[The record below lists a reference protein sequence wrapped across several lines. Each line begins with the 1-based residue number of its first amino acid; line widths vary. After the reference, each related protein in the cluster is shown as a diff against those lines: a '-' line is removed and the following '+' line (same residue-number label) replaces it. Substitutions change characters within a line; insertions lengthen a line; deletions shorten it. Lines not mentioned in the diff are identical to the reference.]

1 VKKSWNKIGRVRNV
15 VEGPDGYLYLG
26 VEGKGIVKIC
36 TAFMR
41 ILLVFYLVSLGFLS
55 AKLTPQK
62 TKAESIVAGAEIYQD
77 FCLQCHLA
85 SGEGVSGVFPPLK
98 KFRTISLKNINSSI
112 AGIKYGL
119 KGEITVNDEV
129 YDGIMVTQGLDDEEI
144 ADVMNYILN
153 QWGNSSDLFIN
164 AQQVAAVPK
173 SLIAQ

>member
-1 VKKSWNKIGRVRNV
+1 M
-15 VEGPDGYLYLG
+15 
-26 VEGKGIVKIC
+26 
-36 TAFMR
+36 F
-41 ILLVFYLVSLGFLS
+41 
-55 AKLTPQK
+55 
-62 TKAESIVAGAEIYQD
+62 
-77 FCLQCHLA
+77 
-85 SGEGVSGVFPPLK
+85 SGVFPPLK
-98 KFRTISLKNINSSI
+98 NSDYLFENINRSI

-164 AQQVAAVPK
+164 AQQVAAIPK

>member
-1 VKKSWNKIGRVRNV
+1 
-15 VEGPDGYLYLG
+15 
-26 VEGKGIVKIC
+26 
-36 TAFMR
+36 MR
-41 ILLVFYLVSLGFLS
+41 ILFVSYLVVLGYLS

-62 TKAESIVAGAEIYQD
+62 TKAESIAAGAEIYQD

-98 KFRTISLKNINSSI
+98 NSDYLFENINRSI

-164 AQQVAAVPK
+164 AQQVAAIPK